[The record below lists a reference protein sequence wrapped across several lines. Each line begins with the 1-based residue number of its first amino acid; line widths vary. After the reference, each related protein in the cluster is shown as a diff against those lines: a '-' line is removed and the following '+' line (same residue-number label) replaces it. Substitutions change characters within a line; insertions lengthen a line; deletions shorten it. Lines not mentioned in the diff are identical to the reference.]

1 MDKAVSSVLITEYEP
16 DLPWNRWIREP
27 KGKDPGEERPQ
38 ADRLRV
44 AINWPTIEE
53 STRYSDGSNAA
64 IRMSYAR
71 NCIVEIINPE
81 VACITAKD
89 GKELLASSARRN
101 RKAWQLATNVG
112 THIFLEC
119 YLDEED
125 EKN

>member
-1 MDKAVSSVLITEYEP
+1 MDKAVSSAMTTEYEP
-16 DLPWNRWIREP
+16 DLPWNQWIREP
-27 KGKDPGEERPQ
+27 SEKDPGEERPK

-44 AINWPTIEE
+44 VIRWPSIDE
-53 STRYSDGSNAA
+53 STRYSEGSSAA

-71 NCIVEIINPE
+71 NCIQEIINPQI
-81 VACITAKD
+81 AGGDFRT
-89 GKELLASSARRN
+89 GQNLLASNAKRN

-119 YLDEED
+119 FLDEEE